1 MSPLRPLRD
10 DDGPSLELHA
20 LESVRYIR
28 ETMEHAGGFT
38 AVPGW
43 GMVWAGATALVAAW
57 VASRQTALVPWLTV
71 WSVEALLAFAIIGGT
86 IRAKARSLGVS
97 LLAGANRRFFAS
109 FSAPVVAGAIL
120 TCALLATGETRLIPG
135 AWLLM
140 YGVAVF
146 SGGSLSVRTVP
157 VMGACFIVLGAATLA
172 APVAWRDA
180 LMAFGFG
187 GLHLGFGTLIA
198 RRHGG

>member
-1 MSPLRPLRD
+1 MSPLKPIRQD
-10 DDGPSLELHA
+10 EGPSLELHA
-20 LESVRYIR
+20 LESVRFIR

-43 GMVWAGATALVAAW
+43 GMVWAGATALAAAW
-57 VASRQTALVPWLTV
+57 IASRQPGFDRWLVV
-71 WSVEALLAFAIIGGT
+71 WSVEAILAFAIIAAT
-86 IRAKARSLGVS
+86 IRAKAQSLGVS
-97 LLAGANRRFFAS
+97 LLAGPNRRFFAS
-109 FSAPVVAGAIL
+109 FSAPAVAGMVI
-120 TCALLATGETRLIPG
+120 TCALLAVGETRLIPG
-135 AWLLM
+135 CWRVL
-140 YGVAVF
+140 YGVSVF

-157 VMGACFIVLGAATLA
+157 VMGACFMLLGAATLVLPA
-172 APVAWRDA
+172 GWRDA